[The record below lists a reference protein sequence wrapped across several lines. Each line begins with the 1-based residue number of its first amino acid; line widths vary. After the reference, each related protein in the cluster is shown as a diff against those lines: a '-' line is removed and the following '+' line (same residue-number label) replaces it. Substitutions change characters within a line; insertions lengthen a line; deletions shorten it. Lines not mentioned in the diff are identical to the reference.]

1 MATVGDVVSS
11 NLELASLEN
20 EIVPISQLF
29 YGAEAVVIFF
39 VPFCYGELVKQSMES
54 LLVEVN
60 DHLDEF
66 NQHDLR
72 VVCISREPP
81 STISHWVSD
90 REFQFEAYSDASLE
104 VSNSLVGSF
113 DISIY
118 LQATKGVTLGTYF
131 VPMSGLVIIGGDGK
145 ILSRYVA
152 SSPGRSDEPLWIFV
166 IWIVLYRGNAVD
178 N

>member
-1 MATVGDVVSS
+1 MSAVGDVVSS
-11 NLELASLEN
+11 DLEIASLEN
-20 EIVPISQLF
+20 EIIPISQLF
-29 YGAEAVVIFF
+29 YGAEAVIIFF
-39 VPFCYGELVKQSMES
+39 VSYCYGDPVKQSMES
-54 LLVEVN
+54 LLMEVN

-90 REFQFEAYSDASLE
+90 REFQFEAYSDASLT
-104 VSNSLVGSF
+104 VSNALVGSF

-118 LQATKGVTLGTYF
+118 VQATKGVNLGSYF
-131 VPMSGLVIIGGDGK
+131 VPMASVVAIGGDGK

-152 SSPGRSDEPLWIFV
+152 SSPGKLVTFV
-166 IWIVLYRGNAVD
+166 
-178 N
+178 